1 MTDSLLLPRI
11 LQSSYI
17 ALTSAVEEIV
27 SFSQYD
33 LAPEMVGVV
42 DAHDAVFVWLGQHCC
57 PRAKEDPRSIAL
69 AYLAQGELIYETGY
83 LVSGSS

>member
-1 MTDSLLLPRI
+1 MAYRTYLYKDKV
-11 LQSSYI
+11 
-17 ALTSAVEEIV
+17 SAYFNCLFLSTVEEIV

-57 PRAKEDPRSIAL
+57 PRAKDDPRSIAL
-69 AYLAQGELIYETGY
+69 AYLAQGNSNASL
-83 LVSGSS
+83 L